1 MNNCYSIIAPAKLNL
16 NLFVRGKANNGLHL
30 IESDVCFLELSDKI
44 FFEFSKNDNFL
55 QNKSN
60 KSLLIDDKYNLI
72 LDALNEFRCLTGW
85 DKKFQIYLDKNIP
98 IGAGLGGGSADAAAT
113 LILLRKLFNEESKKK
128 KLSISNLYKI
138 ANKLGSDVPACLES
152 KSLKISGYGNK
163 IKRNK
168 LSNSYYYLLVN
179 PNIQL
184 STRQVFSHYSY
195 FSNDIPENKK
205 NCLDNVSV
213 YNSLLSSA
221 ITIAPQI
228 DTILS
233 ILKKLPNIIAYGM
246 SGSGSTCFGIF
257 KDLKNILPVYNYFED
272 SYFIWCGKI
281 KDYSVNR
288 VRCSKMLENKF

>member
-1 MNNCYSIIAPAKLNL
+1 MNNSYSIIAPAKLNL

-44 FFEFSKNDNFL
+44 FFEFKRNDNFL
-55 QNKSN
+55 QKNSN

-72 LDALNEFRCLTGW
+72 LKALNEFRYLTGW

-113 LILLRKLFNEESKKK
+113 LILLRKIFNGESKTR

-168 LSNSYYYLLVN
+168 LSNNYYYLLVN

-184 STRQVFSHYSY
+184 STKQVF
-195 FSNDIPENKK
+195 
-205 NCLDNVSV
+205 
-213 YNSLLSSA
+213 
-221 ITIAPQI
+221 
-228 DTILS
+228 
-233 ILKKLPNIIAYGM
+233 
-246 SGSGSTCFGIF
+246 
-257 KDLKNILPVYNYFED
+257 
-272 SYFIWCGKI
+272 
-281 KDYSVNR
+281 
-288 VRCSKMLENKF
+288 

>member
-44 FFEFSKNDNFL
+44 FFEFSENDNFL
-55 QNKSN
+55 QKNSN
-60 KSLLIDDKYNLI
+60 KSLLVDDKYNLI
-72 LDALNEFRCLTGW
+72 LEALNEFRYLTGW

-113 LILLRKLFNEESKKK
+113 LILLRKLFNRERKKK
-128 KLSISNLYKI
+128 SLSISTLYKI

-168 LSNSYYYLLVN
+168 LSNNYYYLLVN

-184 STRQVFSHYSY
+184 STKQVFSH
-195 FSNDIPENKK
+195 FSHFSHDITKNKK
-205 NCLDNVSV
+205 NCLGDVSI

-221 ITIAPQI
+221 ISLAPQI
-228 DTILS
+228 HTILS
-233 ILKKLPNIIAYGM
+233 ALRLSLIHI
-246 SGSGSTCFGIF
+246 
-257 KDLKNILPVYNYFED
+257 
-272 SYFIWCGKI
+272 
-281 KDYSVNR
+281 
-288 VRCSKMLENKF
+288 

>member
-1 MNNCYSIIAPAKLNL
+1 M
-16 NLFVRGKANNGLHL
+16 
-30 IESDVCFLELSDKI
+30 
-44 FFEFSKNDNFL
+44 
-55 QNKSN
+55 
-60 KSLLIDDKYNLI
+60 
-72 LDALNEFRCLTGW
+72 NEFRYLTGW
-85 DKKFQIYLDKNIP
+85 NKKFQIYLDKNIP

-113 LILLRKLFNEESKKK
+113 LILLRKLFNRESKKENI
-128 KLSISNLYKI
+128 SISNLYKI

-168 LSNSYYYLLVN
+168 LSNNYYYLLVN

-184 STRQVFSHYSY
+184 STKQVFSHFSY
-195 FSNDIPENKK
+195 FLHDVPENKK

-228 DTILS
+228 QTILS

-272 SYFIWCGKI
+272 SYFIWYGKI

>member
-44 FFEFSKNDNFL
+44 FFEFSQNDNFL

-72 LDALNEFRCLTGW
+72 LDALNEFRYLTGW

-113 LILLRKLFNEESKKK
+113 LILLRKLFNEESKKEK
-128 KLSISNLYKI
+128 ISISNLYKI

-168 LSNSYYYLLVN
+168 LSNNYYYLLVN

-184 STRQVFSHYSY
+184 STKQVFSYFSY
-195 FSNDIPENKK
+195 FSHDVPENKK
-205 NCLDNVSV
+205 NCLGNVSV

-228 DTILS
+228 HAILS
-233 ILKKLPNIIAYGM
+233 ILKNLPNIIAYGM

-272 SYFIWCGKI
+272 SYFIWYGKI
-281 KDYSVNR
+281 KDYRVNR

>member
-16 NLFVRGKANNGLHL
+16 NLFVRGRANNGLHL

-44 FFEFSKNDNFL
+44 YFEFSENDNFL
-55 QNKSN
+55 QKSLN

-72 LDALNEFRCLTGW
+72 LEALNEFRYLTGW
-85 DKKFQIYLDKNIP
+85 EKKFQIYLDKNIP

-113 LILLRKLFNEESKKK
+113 LILLRKLFNGEGKRQ

-168 LSNSYYYLLVN
+168 ISNNYYYLLVN

-184 STRQVFSHYSY
+184 STKQVFSHFSY
-195 FSNDIPENKK
+195 FSHDITKNKK
-205 NCLDNVSV
+205 NC
-213 YNSLLSSA
+213 
-221 ITIAPQI
+221 
-228 DTILS
+228 
-233 ILKKLPNIIAYGM
+233 
-246 SGSGSTCFGIF
+246 
-257 KDLKNILPVYNYFED
+257 
-272 SYFIWCGKI
+272 
-281 KDYSVNR
+281 
-288 VRCSKMLENKF
+288 